1 MDASSLTSLPELVS
15 PARFGRYL
23 SHYDGRVDLAA
34 RLYAWNIEATAAF
47 WGPISVLEVVLRN
60 AMHNALRQ
68 DHRED
73 WWDGPDLS
81 LLPAE
86 RKMIDDAIAKLA
98 REGKTAP
105 TPGQVVAASNFALWT
120 RLTGA
125 GIARHPV
132 YSYETSLWQ
141 PRLVRAFPHLG
152 NVRRK
157 QLHRELNDIRYF
169 RNRLAHHE
177 PIFAASL
184 EQIRDDILR
193 VAAYIYADAVSFIQ
207 GCSRIDEVLERKQ
220 LAIGSGDNR
229 F

>member
-1 MDASSLTSLPELVS
+1 MDASSLGSLPGLVS

-23 SHYDGRVDLAA
+23 AHYEGRTDLAA
-34 RLYAWNIEATAAF
+34 RLYAWNIEVTAAF
-47 WGPISVLEVVLRN
+47 WGPVSVLEVVLRN
-60 AMHNALRQ
+60 AVHDALAR
-68 DHRED
+68 DRRED
-73 WWDGPDLS
+73 WWSDPALS
-81 LLPAE
+81 LLDGE
-86 RKMIDDAIAKLA
+86 RKMVNDAIAKLA
-98 REGKTAP
+98 REGNSDP
-105 TPGQVVAASNFALWT
+105 SPGQVVAASNFALWT

-152 NVRRK
+152 RVRRK
-157 QLHRELNDIRYF
+157 QLHRELNDIRRF

-177 PIFAASL
+177 PIFAAPL
-184 EQIRDDILR
+184 EQIRDDVVR
-193 VAAYIYADAVSFIQ
+193 VASYIHPDAVTFIE

-220 LAIGSGDNR
+220 AAIGAGDNR